1 MNEQITERLQRLKSE
16 IASVRQGVHRG
27 RTKPHKPIL
36 LLTAMDL
43 LARGDIAE
51 NRIGF
56 DEILTAQFER
66 LFSVVKNDG
75 DWCHPSEP
83 YFHLRTSG
91 FWFHKPRPGKEKVC
105 AEMDTSGGGSKRI
118 LDVIEYAFFDPDSFS
133 VLCDRSARSEA
144 TRFVLETF
152 FGAEDRRKLVP
163 LLFDLEC
170 GQQSSC

>member
-1 MNEQITERLQRLKSE
+1 MSDQVTERLHRFKSE
-16 IASVRQGVHRG
+16 IVSIRQGVHRG

-36 LLTAMDL
+36 LLTVMDL

-56 DEILTAQFER
+56 DEVLIARFEH
-66 LFSVVKNDG
+66 LFSVVKADG

-91 FWFHKPRPGKEKVC
+91 FWFHKPKPGKEKVC

-118 LDVIEYAFFDPDSFS
+118 LGVIEYAFFDPDSFS

-144 TRFVLETF
+144 TDFVIGTF
-152 FGAEDRRKLVP
+152 FGAEERAKLMP
-163 LLFDLEC
+163 LLSDLDC
-170 GQQSSC
+170 GQRPC